1 MTLLNPN
8 PLVSVIMSVKDDE
21 DNIFNAVKSILSQTY
36 QNIELLVVDDYSSD
50 STYEILKSIDSDK
63 LKVFRNK
70 ENIGLTKSL
79 NFLIKKTNGEYIARQ
94 DSDDLSFKNRIES
107 QLEII
112 HNNSIDLVCSRAIV
126 KDSNRII
133 PGISFYLPL
142 NFILKV
148 KNPIIHGTILIK
160 KSTLVDIGSYD
171 EEFKYAQDYRL
182 ILNLQRN
189 KYKIF
194 QMNEVLY
201 QLNMENNISSNFKSE
216 QAVFAKRARKKD

>member
-142 NFILKV
+142 NFILKI

>member
-21 DNIFNAVKSILSQTY
+21 YNVFNAVKSILSQTY

-142 NFILKV
+142 NFILKI